1 MYNICM
7 QAIDQN
13 VLQFFVNHR
22 IEWLSFVALTITYAG
37 GYMIAGGVA
46 VLSAISFYIH
56 NHTRRILPLFIAIV
70 GSSAT
75 TYILK
80 HLIERARP
88 IYQLYFEDGFS
99 FPSGHATT
107 AMALYGF
114 LILVIWQHTE
124 SNKKT
129 KYLSIFFLSLLV
141 ILIGVSRLY
150 LGVHHLSD
158 ILVGYLVGFIWLS
171 ISLAILK
178 PKS

>member
-1 MYNICM
+1 M
-7 QAIDQN
+7 QAVDQSI
-13 VLQFFVNHR
+13 LQFFVDHR
-22 IEWLSFVALTITYAG
+22 VEWLSFVMLTITYAG

-46 VLSAISFYIH
+46 LLSTLSFYIH
-56 NHTRRILPLFIAIV
+56 DHTRRILPFFIAIV

-80 HLIERARP
+80 HLIERTRP

-150 LGVHHLSD
+150 LGMHYLSD
-158 ILVGYLVGFIWLS
+158 VLVGYLIGFIWLS
-171 ISLAILK
+171 VSLAISK
-178 PKS
+178 PKF